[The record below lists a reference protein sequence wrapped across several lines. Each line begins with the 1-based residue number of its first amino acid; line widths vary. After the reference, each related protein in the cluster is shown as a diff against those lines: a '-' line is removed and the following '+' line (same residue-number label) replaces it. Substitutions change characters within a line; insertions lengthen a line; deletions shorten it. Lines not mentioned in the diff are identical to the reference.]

1 MPTQNTLKINNL
13 GEDIN
18 DILKEQGEFEQLQ
31 TKFNNH
37 LSANPIDHPD
47 GSITAEKI
55 ADGAIVASKI
65 PKGSITTEKI
75 ADGAITT
82 SKLAKDPNL
91 TVPYATHA
99 INTPDGK
106 SIVTQFADIYEKLT
120 EYYTKD
126 EIDAYVASLQTAFTQ
141 LNTAIA
147 DAEAKIVVVED
158 TMENIETHMDEVM
171 AIAIPDNS
179 LGNEKITDLNATKL
193 FTKNGDILI
202 LDGLHASI

>member
-1 MPTQNTLKINNL
+1 MPVQNTLKIDNL

-47 GSITAEKI
+47 GSITAEKL

-65 PKGSITTEKI
+65 PDGSITTKKI
-75 ADGAITT
+75 ANGAITT
-82 SKLAKDPNL
+82 EKLAKDPNL
-91 TVPYATHA
+91 TIPYATHA
-99 INTPDGK
+99 INTVDGK
-106 SIVTQFADIYEKLT
+106 NIVNQFAEIYNKLLD
-120 EYYTKD
+120 YYTKD
-126 EIDAYVASLQTAFTQ
+126 EIDAYVESLQTAFAQ

-147 DAEAKIVVVED
+147 EADEKIVVVEE

-193 FTKNGDILI
+193 FTKSGDILI

>member
-47 GSITAEKI
+47 GSITA
-55 ADGAIVASKI
+55 
-65 PKGSITTEKI
+65 EKI